1 MKYELTNETH
11 PDHPTLYRIR
21 ALRDIPERG
30 VKSGD
35 LGGWVESEGNL
46 SHECAAW
53 VSGDARVFGTAQVSG
68 NARVYG
74 DASVYGHARVADNA
88 SVYGNARVYGGA
100 RVYGDASVYGNDA
113 QVYGGAWVHGDARV
127 FGDAQVY
134 VARHV
139 TTLGPVGSEDRVVT
153 IYRDKDGTAR
163 IVAGCWTGTPD
174 ELAERIKGAWP
185 GASKPERQ
193 AWKADYKTVIKLAR
207 RREKEWNK

>member
-35 LGGWVESEGNL
+35 LGGWVESELNL
-46 SHECAAW
+46 SPSGAAW
-53 VSGDARVFGTAQVSG
+53 
-68 NARVYG
+68 VYG
-74 DASVYGHARVADNA
+74 DAR
-88 SVYGNARVYGGA
+88 
-100 RVYGDASVYGNDA
+100 
-113 QVYGGAWVHGDARV
+113 
-127 FGDAQVY
+127 VY

-139 TTLGPVGSEDRVVT
+139 STVGPVGSEDRTAT

-174 ELAERIKGAWP
+174 ELAERIKDAWP
-185 GASKPERQ
+185 DAYPADRKAWAS
-193 AWKADYKTVIKLAR
+193 DYKTVIKLAR
-207 RREKEWNK
+207 KREKEWNR

>member
-35 LGGWVESEGNL
+35 LGGWVESELNL
-46 SHECAAW
+46 SPSGAAW
-53 VSGDARVFGTAQVSG
+53 VYGDAQVSG
-68 NARVYG
+68 
-74 DASVYGHARVADNA
+74 DARVADNA
-88 SVYGNARVYGGA
+88 SVYGGAQVYGNA
-100 RVYGDASVYGNDA
+100 SVYGDASVYGNDA